1 MATYNDFDELYAGLM
16 ITLNAIKAKTD
27 ALDVSSV
34 TVVAAV
40 NGSTITIQRGDTL
53 EATIE
58 DLGSLA
64 SYVSLDFTVKRSTS
78 EPDADATI
86 RIRKNASGLTDG
98 LVWLNGATHTTG
110 TDGSITIT
118 DAPTGDITI
127 MLKAG
132 VTDDLMPGS
141 YVYDVQLIG
150 AAEVRTLTTGEL
162 TVRAD
167 VTRLV
172 A

>member
-1 MATYNDFDELYAGLM
+1 MATYNTFDELYAGLM
-16 ITLNAIKAKTD
+16 IAINAIKAKTD
-27 ALDVSSV
+27 LLDLSAV

-40 NGSTITIQRGDTL
+40 SGSTITVLRGDTL
-53 EATIE
+53 SVDIA

-64 SYVSLDFTVKRSTS
+64 AYVSLDFTVKRSTN

-118 DAPTGDITI
+118 DAPTGDITL
-127 MLKAG
+127 MLKAT
-132 VTDDLMPGS
+132 VTDDLMPGN
-141 YVYDVQLIG
+141 YVYDIQLIE
-150 AAEVRTLTTGEL
+150 AAEVSTLTTGSL
-162 TVRAD
+162 IVNAD

>member
-1 MATYNDFDELYAGLM
+1 MHQSDD
-16 ITLNAIKAKTD
+16 D
-27 ALDVSSV
+27 AV
-34 TVVAAV
+34 
-40 NGSTITIQRGDTL
+40 
-53 EATIE
+53 
-58 DLGSLA
+58 
-64 SYVSLDFTVKRSTS
+64 
-78 EPDADATI
+78 I

-98 LVWLNGATHTTG
+98 LLRLNGTAHTTG

-132 VTDDLMPGS
+132 VTDDLVPGT
-141 YVYDVQLIG
+141 YVYDIQLIE
-150 AAEVRTLTTGEL
+150 ANEVSTLTTGSL
-162 TVRAD
+162 IVSAD

>member
-1 MATYNDFDELYAGLM
+1 MATYNTFDELYAGLM

-40 NGSTITIQRGDTL
+40 NGSTITVLRGDTL
-53 EATIE
+53 SADIA
-58 DLGSLA
+58 DLGSLEN
-64 SYVSLDFTVKRSTS
+64 YVSLDFTVKRSTYES
-78 EPDADATI
+78 DDDAI
-86 RIRKNASGLTDG
+86 VRVRKNASGTGDG
-98 LVWLNGATHTTG
+98 LLRLNGAAHTTG

-118 DAPTGDITI
+118 DAATGDITI

-141 YVYDVQLIG
+141 YVYDVQLIE
-150 AAEVRTLTTGEL
+150 AAKVSTLTSGSLVITG
-162 TVRAD
+162 D

-172 A
+172 E